1 MEQLEQQ
8 DLKDLRVQPDQQE
21 LLVLRVRLV

>member
-8 DLKDLRVQPDQQE
+8 DLKDLRVQ
-21 LLVLRVRLV
+21 LVRLVQPELKVRLV

>member
-21 LLVLRVRLV
+21 QLVLRVRLV